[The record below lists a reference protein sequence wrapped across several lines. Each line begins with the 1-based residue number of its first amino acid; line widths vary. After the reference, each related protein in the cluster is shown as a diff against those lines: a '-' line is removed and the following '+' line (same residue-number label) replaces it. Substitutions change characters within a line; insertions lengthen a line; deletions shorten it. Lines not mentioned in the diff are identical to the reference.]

1 MINMLSGALS
11 RTRAAAGALM
21 VTVLLALTGCQ
32 GTSVD
37 PGKAPSGKDVAN
49 KGGEAADT
57 AFDKVTD
64 WGTSYPKLIAG
75 LVVFVLVMVF
85 GRGIIGN
92 SKVRVLLG
100 FIAGVVIAMAL
111 MR

>member
-1 MINMLSGALS
+1 MINTLAGVLT
-11 RTRAAAGALM
+11 RTRTAAGALM
-21 VTVLLALTGCQ
+21 CAALLALTGCQ

-49 KGGEAADT
+49 KGGEAVDT
-57 AFDKVTD
+57 TFDKVTD

-75 LVVFVLVMVF
+75 LIVFFIVLIF
-85 GRGIIGN
+85 GRKVIGN
-92 SKVRVLLG
+92 STVRVVLG
-100 FIAGVVIAMAL
+100 FLAGCILVYFT